1 MKTAGPVILIGFK
14 GAGKSLIGR
23 ALAKK
28 LNMEYSDTDAAIEGL
43 HEIFEGQKL
52 TCREIH
58 KKHGAAYFRKLE
70 AEAIKEAL
78 SSAYSVISFGG
89 GALGTMNSAGM
100 DAGAALFVHLS
111 VDKEELYRRIM
122 RDGVPA
128 IFDQND
134 PRGSFEKL
142 YDERAP
148 LYERYAGIKVDN
160 TNRTPE
166 EVVDSIIA
174 LMDKIPSAPRRPLT
188 ALEPGGALP

>member
-1 MKTAGPVILIGFK
+1 MKTAGPVVLIGFK

-28 LNMEYSDTDAAIEGL
+28 LNMEYSDTDAIIEGL

-58 KKHGAAYFRKLE
+58 KKHGADYFRKLE

-78 SSAYSVISFGG
+78 SSTYSVISFGG
-89 GALGTMNSAGM
+89 GALGTMDTAGM
-100 DAGAALFVHLS
+100 DAGAALFVHLL
-111 VDKEELYRRIM
+111 VGKEELYRRIM

-128 IFDQND
+128 FFDQND
-134 PRGSFEKL
+134 PRGSFEKI
-142 YDERAP
+142 YNERAP

-160 TNRTPE
+160 TNRKPE
-166 EVVDSIIA
+166 EVVDTIIA
-174 LMDKIPSAPRRPLT
+174 LMDKMPSAPRQPLT
-188 ALEPGGALP
+188 ALEPGA